1 MGKKNIWEIVGILC
15 HLQIFPQCMLEEID
29 YIKIII
35 NRLCKDVYTI
45 SQIIHCMHRGGLT
58 AFWKA
63 LSLSMLKFTTHIP
76 RYREGP

>member
-35 NRLCKDVYTI
+35 NYVKI
-45 SQIIHCMHRGGLT
+45 M
-58 AFWKA
+58 
-63 LSLSMLKFTTHIP
+63 
-76 RYREGP
+76 